1 MNVYEKKEILLRFK
15 KQKKLCVVDP
25 EQKELE
31 QNIGAAISK
40 LHDGKQKRAMTF
52 RYMEGMSVE
61 RAAECM
67 DLSPRQ
73 VIRITNQALK
83 EIEL

>member
-15 KQKKLCVVDP
+15 KLKKLCVVDS

>member
-1 MNVYEKKEILLRFK
+1 MNVYEKKETLLRFK
-15 KQKKLCVVDP
+15 KQKKQCPDDSG
-25 EQKELE
+25 QKELE
-31 QNIGAAISK
+31 QNISAAILR

-83 EIEL
+83 ELEL

>member
-15 KQKKLCVVDP
+15 KQKRLCSVDSN
-25 EQKELE
+25 QKELE
-31 QNIGAAISK
+31 QNISTAISN

-73 VIRITNQALK
+73 VIRITNQAL
-83 EIEL
+83 EELEL